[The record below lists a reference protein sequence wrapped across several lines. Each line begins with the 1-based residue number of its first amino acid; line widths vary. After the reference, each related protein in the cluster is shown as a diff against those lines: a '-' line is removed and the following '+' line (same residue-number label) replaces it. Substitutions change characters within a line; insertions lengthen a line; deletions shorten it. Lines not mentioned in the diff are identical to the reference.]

1 MKKLG
6 LAVLAGLVLS
16 AGIVVLAAPKSD
28 AEVIQEMRDRLEI
41 EDLMWRYARA
51 LDTNNA
57 DAYAATYTPD
67 GSFGAGPNPTKGRDA
82 LRKMIADLKQ
92 RNDEAA
98 AKGDRRPPMY
108 HMTANERI
116 TFTGKDSAKIEAY
129 WITTVAAGGQNTPMR
144 VVSVGHSV
152 DELVRLNGQWL
163 IKARN
168 VAPAP

>member
-1 MKKLG
+1 MRKLG
-6 LAVLAGLVLS
+6 VAVLAGVVLS

-28 AEVIQEMRDRLEI
+28 AEVIREMRDRLEI

-51 LDTNNA
+51 LDTNDP
-57 DAYAATYTPD
+57 DAYAAAYTPD
-67 GSFGAGPNPTKGRDA
+67 GQFGAGANPTKGRDA
-82 LRKMIADLKQ
+82 LRKMVADLKQ

-98 AKGDRRPPMY
+98 AKGERRPPMY